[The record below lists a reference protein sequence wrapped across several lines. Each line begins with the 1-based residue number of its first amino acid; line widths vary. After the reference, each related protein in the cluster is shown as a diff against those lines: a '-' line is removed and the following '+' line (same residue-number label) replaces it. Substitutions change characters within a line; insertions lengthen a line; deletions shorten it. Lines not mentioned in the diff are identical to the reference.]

1 MNAQKN
7 YTLEL
12 LKLFASYMVVFIHVL
27 FYGQMGVIMDT
38 LARFAV
44 PLFFLVSGYYSF
56 QIRDEKIKKR
66 IIKLLTLFII
76 AAVCYTLLNVI
87 PFVLRGN
94 ANGISAYF
102 SNYLNIATLIKAI
115 VFNVPVSATHLWYL
129 LASIYVYIVFYF
141 VTVLHLNEKLVYF
154 VSFALLFLHILL
166 GECLTAV
173 GILVP
178 RTIMRNFALM
188 GIPFFVLG
196 LFVKK
201 HDNKLK
207 NVPNHVIIIAV
218 VIGVFASLFSRY
230 SFGENQ
236 LYIGSLFILF
246 AMVATFIKYSTAKY
260 PPFLNALSGC
270 STYIYIF
277 HIMISVVI
285 NEIYKLFNINFN
297 SSVVLQY
304 VHPIIVCIVSTAV
317 AYGII
322 QFLKLFSAKK
332 QK

>member
-1 MNAQKN
+1 M
-7 YTLEL
+7 
-12 LKLFASYMVVFIHVL
+12 
-27 FYGQMGVIMDT
+27 
-38 LARFAV
+38 
-44 PLFFLVSGYYSF
+44 
-56 QIRDEKIKKR
+56 
-66 IIKLLTLFII
+66 
-76 AAVCYTLLNVI
+76 I

-94 ANGISAYF
+94 AKGISAYF

-173 GILVP
+173 GFLVP

-201 HDNKLK
+201 HENKLK

-304 VHPIIVCIVSTAV
+304 VHPIIVCIISTAV